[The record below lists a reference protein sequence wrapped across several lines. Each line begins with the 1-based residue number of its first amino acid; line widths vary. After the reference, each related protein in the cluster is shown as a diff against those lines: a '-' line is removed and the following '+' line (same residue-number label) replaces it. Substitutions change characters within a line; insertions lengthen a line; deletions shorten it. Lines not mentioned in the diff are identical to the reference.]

1 MSASTETRRFFRGG
15 RGGRDA
21 ARLRVGALV
30 VLAAFVLAGVLSDSA
45 SHGEAEF
52 VAGHN
57 PPARGLRALM
67 PVVEGPRVPPVRP
80 EDRAVN
86 RVLGYAPFVSSGGR
100 RGRLV
105 ALTFDDGPGPY
116 TGRIVRVLRRKH
128 VPATFF
134 EVGQMMT
141 AFPRAARRV
150 RRSFVVGDHTLSHPA
165 MARLRERDQTAQV
178 LDQAARMQVY
188 GGRFPRLFRPPYA
201 SFSGVTLRVLRRLRM
216 LMVLWSVD
224 SEDYTRPGTR
234 AIVRNVVSRVRPGAI
249 VLMHDAG
256 GPREQ
261 TARALPLI
269 VRRLRARGYRFVT
282 VPRMMLLAPPP
293 RARRQ
298 RVPPGAG
305 RVQRSGADSGRAGRG
320 ERKHHRRKTR

>member
-1 MSASTETRRFFRGG
+1 MSFVSDSARSLVRD
-15 RGGRDA
+15 DA
-21 ARLRVGALV
+21 ARLRVAACV
-30 VLAAFVLAGVLSDSA
+30 VLGAFVLAGVLSDSA
-45 SHGEAEF
+45 SHGEAAF
-52 VAGHN
+52 VAEHN

-67 PVVEGPRVPPVRP
+67 PVVAGPHVPRVGP

-86 RVLGYAPFVSSGGR
+86 RVLAYAPFVSSGGR

-116 TGRIVRVLRRKH
+116 TGRIVRVLRRMH

-134 EVGQMMT
+134 EVGQMMS
-141 AFPRAARRV
+141 AFPAAARRV

-165 MARLRERDQTAQV
+165 LGPMSMRDQTSQV

-201 SFSGVTLRVLRRLRM
+201 SFSGATLRVLKRLRM

-261 TARALPLI
+261 TARALPSV

-305 RVQRSGADSGRAGRG
+305 RVQRAKPSRRTAARH
-320 ERKHHRRKTR
+320 KHHRHKTR